1 MGKQEQSCCYN
12 PQIHYSLC
20 SFFDNLFGT
29 RLRVFSVYE
38 FGTLVFST
46 NGYYNDK
53 HKWLP
58 QMDDCNRLLQ
68 PLAFVSTISP
78 HLFVLG

>member
-12 PQIHYSLC
+12 SQIHYSLC
-20 SFFDNLFGT
+20 SFLIIYLAHSSGYFP
-29 RLRVFSVYE
+29 VYE

-58 QMDDCNRLLQ
+58 QMDDCNRLFQ
-68 PLAFVSTISP
+68 PLAFVHP
-78 HLFVLG
+78 HLFALG